1 VNVLR
6 PRFDGLDGLAGGVL
20 PLAHCERFAIGPVMV
35 EPALRTIR
43 GPDGATATLEP
54 LAMKV
59 LIALAEA
66 SGAPCTRDD
75 LVSQCWDQR
84 IVGDDAVN
92 RVISRLRA
100 CLKTVAGDAVA
111 VETIAK
117 VGYRLRGGT
126 QEAAEPALP
135 VAAAVARSRP
145 WSRSALLGA
154 LVALLL
160 FGGWAVW
167 RWSHPNASRLTT
179 LSIAPVEAARSDP
192 TAAEFAADITGDIAE
207 LAGSIPRV
215 GIVEPKL
222 GAKKTDLT
230 VLVSI
235 DRRAPAL
242 GARVRLVDNKSGV
255 VVWSRDFWGQE
266 SAPELLRQQ
275 TAYGIAG
282 IVRCGLDR
290 SADAFPGI
298 ANRRLFFDACDT
310 FQRGPPAQAMA
321 LARRL
326 TLAQPDAPVGWSV
339 LAMSTVLDAE
349 ITEQSLA
356 QAAMAADRYAKR
368 AMALDPHSGWSYM
381 AQAAAFQAAGRP
393 ALDLLRRGIAT
404 DPDFVLL
411 QQAYSMSLF
420 NAGYVARSVAPA
432 LRAAALEPLTP
443 DAAAIA
449 ARRLVAAG
457 RTREGLAMQDEIE
470 RHWGATDDIWRQRVA
485 MLRYG
490 PDPRAAAARL
500 AARPLSEADTNAE
513 VALELSWRADPKAFD
528 WSAFDKGARELAAK
542 DPINAWALA
551 AMAVRMHDMD
561 RAFGWLERAPVRDA
575 KEQWSLLFWPEIA
588 ELRRDPRFFAKMA
601 RLGLVKQW
609 RKSGDWPDF
618 CSEPGLRYDCST
630 EAARLGDHA

>member
-1 VNVLR
+1 
-6 PRFDGLDGLAGGVL
+6 
-20 PLAHCERFAIGPVMV
+20 
-35 EPALRTIR
+35 
-43 GPDGATATLEP
+43 
-54 LAMKV
+54 
-59 LIALAEA
+59 
-66 SGAPCTRDD
+66 
-75 LVSQCWDQR
+75 
-84 IVGDDAVN
+84 
-92 RVISRLRA
+92 
-100 CLKTVAGDAVA
+100 
-111 VETIAK
+111 
-117 VGYRLRGGT
+117 
-126 QEAAEPALP
+126 
-135 VAAAVARSRP
+135 
-145 WSRSALLGA
+145 
-154 LVALLL
+154 
-160 FGGWAVW
+160 
-167 RWSHPNASRLTT
+167 
-179 LSIAPVEAARSDP
+179 
-192 TAAEFAADITGDIAE
+192 
-207 LAGSIPRV
+207 
-215 GIVEPKL
+215 
-222 GAKKTDLT
+222 
-230 VLVSI
+230 
-235 DRRAPAL
+235 
-242 GARVRLVDNKSGV
+242 
-255 VVWSRDFWGQE
+255 
-266 SAPELLRQQ
+266 
-275 TAYGIAG
+275 
-282 IVRCGLDR
+282 
-290 SADAFPGI
+290 
-298 ANRRLFFDACDT
+298 
-310 FQRGPPAQAMA
+310 
-321 LARRL
+321 
-326 TLAQPDAPVGWSV
+326 
-339 LAMSTVLDAE
+339 
-349 ITEQSLA
+349 
-356 QAAMAADRYAKR
+356 
-368 AMALDPHSGWSYM
+368 
-381 AQAAAFQAAGRP
+381 
-393 ALDLLRRGIAT
+393 
-404 DPDFVLL
+404 
-411 QQAYSMSLF
+411 MSLF